1 MLHFLQ
7 QVHPEITR
15 WMKVGEL
22 RAAGTGGKD
31 MMIAG
36 YFDPTYVKL
45 EIPNRFQQLP
55 VDRRNLEYVVDCI
68 SRCVGVTVAIPFAFV
83 KAVGC

>member
-1 MLHFLQ
+1 
-7 QVHPEITR
+7 
-15 WMKVGEL
+15 MKVGEL
-22 RAAGTGGKD
+22 RAAGAGGKD

-36 YFDPTYVKL
+36 YFDPTYIKL

-68 SRCVGVTVAIPFAFV
+68 SRCVGVTVSIPFAFV